1 MPMAEAAEQ
10 VDYAATAFLI
20 LCASLVLLMTTPG
33 LALFYGGMTRT
44 KSVLNMMMMSFGA
57 MGVVGIIYVLYG
69 YSMSF
74 GTENLAGV
82 IANPFEKFGLAG
94 TDAVINPF
102 GYEGY
107 GNIPELAFVGF
118 QLTFAVITVALISG
132 AVADRVKFSTWLAFA
147 GLWVTFAYFPIA
159 HMVWGGG
166 LLSGAED
173 GLAAAVYGVTDGV
186 ANVAPIDF
194 AGGTVVHINAG
205 MAGLVLA
212 LVVGQRLGFGKVS
225 MRPHNVP
232 LTMIG
237 AGLLWFGWFGFNA
250 GSELAA
256 DGTAALV
263 WVNTTAATCAAMMG
277 WLVVEKVRDG
287 HATSVG
293 AASGVVAGLVA
304 ITPACGALSPL
315 GSIVLGV
322 VAGGLSALAV
332 GLKFRLGYDDSL
344 DVVGVHLV
352 AGLWGTIGAGLLAT
366 STGLFY
372 GGGIDQTGRPD
383 PRRPLHA
390 RHLGRRHP
398 RHRAGPQGHDR
409 LAGPRGRRGRRHR
422 PDRARRV
429 RLRHEQ
435 PRRSDGRQRVRRTRR
450 RRRRVHVR
458 EEPRRSQLM
467 KLVTAIIK
475 PHQLDEVKE
484 ALEAFGIQGMTISE
498 AHGYGRQRGH
508 SEVYRGAEYTVD
520 FVPKSRVEILVDD
533 MDASSRR
540 RRHPQG
546 RPDRPDR

>member
-74 GTENLAGV
+74 GSENLAGI
-82 IANPFEKFGLAG
+82 IANPFQKFGLSG

-132 AVADRVKFSTWLAFA
+132 AVADRVKFATWLVFA

-205 MAGLVLA
+205 MAALVLA

-237 AGLLWFGWFGFNA
+237 AGLLWVGWFGFNA

-277 WLVVEKVRDG
+277 WLIVEKVRDG

-322 VAGGLSALAV
+322 VAGGLAALAV

-366 STGLFY
+366 TTGLFY
-372 GGGIDQTGRPD
+372 GGGIDQTVVQVLIALSTLVISGVVTLVIALALKATIGWRVTDDVEVAGIDQTEHAESAYDVNSRGGRM
-383 PRRPLHA
+383 
-390 RHLGRRHP
+390 GVS
-398 RHRAGPQGHDR
+398 GFGGHDD
-409 LAGPRGRRGRRHR
+409 AV
-422 PDRARRV
+422 A
-429 RLRHEQ
+429 E
-435 PRRSDGRQRVRRTRR
+435 ST
-450 RRRRVHVR
+450 
-458 EEPRRSQLM
+458 SS
-467 KLVTAIIK
+467 KN
-475 PHQLDEVKE
+475 
-484 ALEAFGIQGMTISE
+484 LEG
-498 AHGYGRQRGH
+498 
-508 SEVYRGAEYTVD
+508 
-520 FVPKSRVEILVDD
+520 
-533 MDASSRR
+533 ASS
-540 RRHPQG
+540 
-546 RPDRPDR
+546 